1 MKNYFKQMPASLL
14 VMLSS
19 GESLSFR
26 NMSFKLQVLPI
37 NHKLPQQL
45 VCFVSNLLPASY
57 LAHEARFR
65 AFLMNCQYAHP
76 NSSITL
82 TQLIQKQQHSC
93 ISVPK
98 KTGFTTRIESV
109 MQKCKETDNCLV
121 IVILPS
127 HPKYVK

>member
-1 MKNYFKQMPASLL
+1 MPASLL

-45 VCFVSNLLPASY
+45 VCFVSNLLPGSY

-65 AFLMNCQYAHP
+65 AFLMNCQYAHQYAHP

-82 TQLIQKQQHSC
+82 TQLIQKQQHRQ
-93 ISVPK
+93 VLQQELK
-98 KTGFTTRIESV
+98 V
-109 MQKCKETDNCLV
+109 
-121 IVILPS
+121 
-127 HPKYVK
+127 